1 VGVLPI
7 LKAGVQRGILGTAL
21 GAVHTRL
28 EYPTEDW
35 CPDHVADAYCMRRS
49 VVQIALTVVAVL
61 SYGNPVFAKRTD
73 DLVVMANGDH
83 FTGEIRKLDR
93 GILYFKSGYMLE
105 SVLLDWAQVDRLDSQ
120 DQFIITLKSGKR
132 YTGVIEKTGG
142 KEALGKSLRIETEGK
157 AMQIDALDVIGIQQS
172 EGTFWSQL
180 NGSIDYGLS
189 YTSGNGALSSSL
201 GAAVEYRRTKDL
213 VTLTTSSQFDTQ
225 SNGPSTNRY
234 TLDGQYFRQLTERW
248 FYGGLLDF
256 LKSDQQKLDL
266 RTTVGAVFGRTML
279 RTERTSFRVYAGTVF
294 SREHYFP
301 QAQTTTIRDN
311 AEALIG
317 ANFYTFRFK
326 VLDIRS
332 ALLLYPSL
340 SDPGRVRVNSDSNL
354 HIELVKDFYW
364 DFHLYENF
372 DSRPPI
378 HAPRNDLGVT
388 TGIGWKF

>member
-1 VGVLPI
+1 
-7 LKAGVQRGILGTAL
+7 
-21 GAVHTRL
+21 
-28 EYPTEDW
+28 
-35 CPDHVADAYCMRRS
+35 MRRS
-49 VVQIALTVVAVL
+49 AVQIALIIVAVL
-61 SYGNPVFAKRTD
+61 SCGNSLFAKRKD
-73 DLVVMANGDH
+73 DLVVMTNGDR
-83 FTGEIRKLDR
+83 FTGEIKKLEH
-93 GILYFKSGYMLE
+93 GILYFKAGYMLE
-105 SVLLDWAQVDRLDSQ
+105 SVQLDWAQVDQLESQ
-120 DQFIITLKSGKR
+120 DQFFITLKSGKR

-142 KEALGKSLRIETEGK
+142 KEATGQALRLEAQGK
-157 AMQIDALDVIGIQQS
+157 AMQVEPLDVVGIQQS

-189 YTSGNGALSSSL
+189 YTSGNNALSSSL

-213 VTLTTSSQFDTQ
+213 VTLTTSSQFDAN
-225 SNGPSTNRY
+225 SKGPNTNRY
-234 TLDGQYFRQLTERW
+234 TFDGQYFRQLSERW
-248 FYGGLLDF
+248 FYGGLLDL

-266 RTTVGAVFGRTML
+266 RTTVGGVFGRTML
-279 RTERTSFRVYAGTVF
+279 RTDRTSLRIFAGTVF

-301 QAQTTTIRDN
+301 EAQTTAIGDN
-311 AEALIG
+311 SEALIG

-332 ALLLYPSL
+332 SVLLYPSL
-340 SDPGRVRVNSDSNL
+340 TDPGRVRVNSDSNL